1 MYFYTA
7 FKGLHMERSK
17 NVVILGMGGTIAG
30 LAPNPA
36 NPTIYGA
43 GQVSVE
49 ALLGQTGSLEG
60 VSYQTEQVAQID
72 SKDMR
77 FELWR
82 KLAQRVVHHLARP
95 EVQGIVIT
103 HGTDTLEETAYF
115 LHCVLTPEQL
125 QKPVVLTGAMRPSN
139 APAPDGPQNLFDA
152 IATVCFEGA
161 RGVLVAFAG
170 ALHSARD
177 VQKTH
182 PQQLDAFSSG
192 DAGSLG
198 FFERPGLLRLVKKWH
213 QPIANH
219 GALAAKN
226 IASIEKS
233 AWPRVEVV
241 MNYAGSDGA
250 LVRALCAPGP
260 AQVQGLVAAGT
271 GNGTLSED
279 LHTALVEAQT
289 QGIRVMCAS
298 RCLNGFVMGKPG
310 DTLPHCDGLS
320 VVKARV
326 ALILELLRR

>member
-1 MYFYTA
+1 MQQA
-7 FKGLHMERSK
+7 K
-17 NVVILGMGGTIAG
+17 NLKDVVILGMGGTIAG

-36 NPTIYGA
+36 NPSVYGA

-49 ALLGQTGSLEG
+49 ALLGQVGELPS
-60 VSYQTEQVAQID
+60 VNCMTEQVAQID
-72 SKDMR
+72 SKDMN

-82 KLAQRVVHHLARP
+82 KLAQRVVYHLAQP
-95 EVQGIVIT
+95 QVQGVVIT

-125 QKPVVLTGAMRPSN
+125 KKPVVLTGAMRPSN

-152 IATVCFEGA
+152 IATVCYEGA

-198 FFERPGLLRLVKKWH
+198 FFERPGLLRLVKNWH
-213 QPIANH
+213 QPIASH
-219 GALAAKN
+219 GALATKN
-226 IASIEKS
+226 IAAIEKPE
-233 AWPRVEVV
+233 WPRVEIV

-250 LVRALCAPGP
+250 LVRALCANGP
-260 AQVQGLVAAGT
+260 THVQGVVAAGT

-279 LHTALVEAQT
+279 LQAALVEAQA
-289 QGIRVMCAS
+289 QGIRVMRAS
-298 RCLNGFVMGKPG
+298 RCLNGGVTSKPG
-310 DTLPHCDGLS
+310 DVLPHSDGLTM
-320 VVKARV
+320 VKARV
-326 ALILELLRR
+326 ALILELLRGQ